1 MARQSFP
8 ATFSPNGYVDVLSSD
23 FIEIENRIHG
33 DRVMAF
39 ITERVEEVDVAAD
52 LEFLSISLD
61 MSNVAYERVFGGPN
75 D

>member
-1 MARQSFP
+1 
-8 ATFSPNGYVDVLSSD
+8 
-23 FIEIENRIHG
+23 
-33 DRVMAF
+33 MAF